1 MNNIEIKL
9 NNLIDIIRKD
19 SGINNTM
26 DAIEQLSAILLLQYF
41 YEEVLLTSFKEKYVG
56 DFKNLF
62 YDLDYFNKEK
72 TTTDFSKFK
81 NVFRNLLINDDNSNS
96 KNKTWNKIELLL
108 NNIPFRIK
116 STKILEILLLN
127 METIS
132 FNDELAKSYDALLI
146 KMINESSAS
155 GAFYSPTVLVNA
167 IVKVIKPSVEQSIY
181 DPALGTGKFLI
192 ESQKNLSLSS
202 IGNIQKTIRAFGQ
215 DISPFACLVGSLNL
229 LLNGID
235 IKNILLEDSLL
246 NNNSLQYDIILSAIP
261 FGKIPNIDKYE
272 YDYKEFTSN
281 LETMFLKLSMK
292 KLKKDGKAALIV
304 PDGLLFNSSNEFW
317 NIRKELLEKF
327 NLHSILSL
335 PSGILFPYSGVKL
348 SVLFFDNNKIEND
361 IWFYGL
367 NIDKTL
373 NKSNQIKAEDFVEF
387 IELYNKRTES
397 LNSCLVKKEDILNK
411 KDLSLNIELH
421 RKIDKKSSFQ
431 IFDELLL
438 LKEKKEEF
446 DNSVFQFTNLIEENK
461 KVNFD
466 KTVTLGEL
474 FKIKSGKSLTSDKIK
489 KEGKYPVYGGNGIR
503 GYYDEYNLKGENIII
518 GRVGAYCGNIHF
530 TKEPIWLASN
540 SFSVNITSTLKV
552 YLPYLAH
559 VLRSLNLNTLARGSA
574 QPAISYEKIKDIEIS
589 LPSFEQ
595 QKELSSWFDEIKV
608 QNENLVKSLELQEK
622 KFNELSKYSIVT
634 NCIHDDR

>member
-41 YEEVLLTSFKEKYVG
+41 YEEVLLTSFKKKYAG

-96 KNKTWNKIELLL
+96 KNETWNKIELLL
-108 NNIPFRIK
+108 NNIPFRIR
-116 STKILEILLLN
+116 SVKILEILLLN

-132 FNDELAKSYDALLI
+132 FNDELAKSYDDLLI

-167 IVKVIKPSVEQSIY
+167 IVKVIKPSIEQSIY

-192 ESQKNLSLSS
+192 ESQKNLSSTT
-202 IGNIQKTIRAFGQ
+202 IDNIQKTIRAFGQ

-261 FGKIPNIDKYE
+261 FGKIPNVDKYE

-292 KLKKDGKAALIV
+292 KLKEDGKAALIV

-361 IWFYGL
+361 IWFYEL

-387 IELYNKRTES
+387 IELYTKRTES
-397 LNSCLVKKEDILNK
+397 LNSCLVKKEVILNK
-411 KDLSLNIELH
+411 KDLSLNIELP

-431 IFDELLL
+431 LFDELFLL
-438 LKEKKEEF
+438 NEKKEEF
-446 DNSVFQFTNLIEENK
+446 DILVSKFMNLIKENK

-466 KTVTLGEL
+466 KTITIAEL
-474 FKIKSGKSLTSDKIK
+474 FTIKSGSPLTSDKIK

-503 GYYDEYNLKGENIII
+503 GYYDEYNRKGEHIII
-518 GRVGAYCGNIHF
+518 GQVGAYCGNIHF
-530 TKEPIWLASN
+530 TTEPIWLAN
-540 SFSVNITSTLKV
+540 NAFSININSTLKV
-552 YLPYLAH
+552 HLPYLAH
-559 VLRSLNLNTLARGSA
+559 VLRSLDLNKLARGSA
-574 QPAISYEKIKDIEIS
+574 QPSISYAKIKDIEIS
-589 LPSFEQ
+589 LPFFEQ
-595 QKELSSWFDEIKV
+595 QIELSNWFDKIQEE
-608 QNENLVKSLELQEK
+608 NENLLNSLELQTK
-622 KFNELSKYSIVT
+622 KFNDLSKYSIVI
-634 NCIHDDR
+634 NCIHADK

>member
-96 KNKTWNKIELLL
+96 KNETWNKIELLL

-116 STKILEILLLN
+116 STKILEILLFN

-261 FGKIPNIDKYE
+261 FGKIPNVDKYE

-292 KLKKDGKAALIV
+292 KLKEDGKAALIV
-304 PDGLLFNSSNEFW
+304 PDGLLFNSSNEFR
-317 NIRKELLEKF
+317 NIRKELLEKY

-335 PSGILFPYSGVKL
+335 PSGILFPYSAVKL

-361 IWFYGL
+361 IWFYEL

-446 DNSVFQFTNLIEENK
+446 DNLVFQFTNLIEENK

-595 QKELSSWFDEIKV
+595 QKELSSWFDEIQIES
-608 QNENLVKSLELQEK
+608 QNLGKLLKLQEK
-622 KFNELSKYSIVT
+622 IFNELSSYSIVT
-634 NCIHDDR
+634 NCILR

>member
-41 YEEVLLTSFKEKYVG
+41 YEEVLLTSFKEKYAG

-62 YDLDYFNKEK
+62 YELDYFNKEK

-81 NVFRNLLINDDNSNS
+81 NVFRNLLINDDNSYS
-96 KNKTWNKIELLL
+96 ENKTWNKIELLL
-108 NNIPFRIK
+108 NNIPFRIR
-116 STKILEILLLN
+116 SVKILEILLSN

-132 FNDELAKSYDALLI
+132 FNGELAKSYDDLLI

-167 IVKVIKPSVEQSIY
+167 IVKVIKPSIEQSIY

-192 ESQKNLSLSS
+192 ESQKNLSSTA
-202 IGNIQKTIRAFGQ
+202 IDNIQKTIRAFGQ

-261 FGKIPNIDKYE
+261 FGKIPNVDKYE

-292 KLKKDGKAALIV
+292 KLKEDGKAALIV

-361 IWFYGL
+361 IWFYEL

-387 IELYNKRTES
+387 IELYTKRTES
-397 LNSCLVKKEDILNK
+397 LNSCLVKKEVILNK
-411 KDLSLNIELH
+411 KDLSLNIELP

-431 IFDELLL
+431 LFDELLF

-446 DNSVFQFTNLIEENK
+446 DTSVFQFINLIEENK

-503 GYYDEYNLKGENIII
+503 GYYEEYNLKGENIII

-540 SFSVNITSTLKV
+540 SFSINITSTLKV

-559 VLRSLNLNTLARGSA
+559 VLRSLNLNKLARGSA

-595 QKELSSWFDEIKV
+595 QKELSCWFDKIQIE
-608 QNENLVKSLELQEK
+608 NENLGKLLKLQEK
-622 KFNELSKYSIVT
+622 IFNELSRYSIVN
-634 NCIHDDR
+634 NCIQDDG

>member
-361 IWFYGL
+361 IWFYEL

-387 IELYNKRTES
+387 IELYTKRTES
-397 LNSCLVKKEDILNK
+397 LNSCLVKKEVILNK
-411 KDLSLNIELH
+411 KDLSLNIELP

-431 IFDELLL
+431 LFDELLF

-446 DNSVFQFTNLIEENK
+446 DTSVFQFINLIEENK

-503 GYYDEYNLKGENIII
+503 GYYEEYNLKGENIII

-540 SFSVNITSTLKV
+540 SFSINITSTLKV

-559 VLRSLNLNTLARGSA
+559 VLRSLNLNKLARGSA

-595 QKELSSWFDEIKV
+595 QKELSCWFDKIQIE
-608 QNENLVKSLELQEK
+608 NENLGKLLKLQEK
-622 KFNELSKYSIVT
+622 IFNELSRYSIVN
-634 NCIHDDR
+634 NCIQDDG